1 MDIDLRKDTINDEQ
15 SKSSMSSNSHTS
27 VSFVCVRKPSI
38 ADRARLEDLAQ
49 HSQCS
54 LSKIYWLLNR
64 EKENNLTITTDMIQD
79 VITQIKADL
88 TDIFVSVLKC
98 GHYESQLVVYPTI
111 KPAIL

>member
-1 MDIDLRKDTINDEQ
+1 MDVDLRKDTNNDEQ
-15 SKSSMSSNSHTS
+15 NKSSMSSNSHTS
-27 VSFVCVRKPSI
+27 VSFVCVRKPSS
-38 ADRARLEDLAQ
+38 ADRARLEDLTEQ
-49 HSQCS
+49 TQCS
-54 LSKIYWLLNR
+54 LSKVYWLLNQG
-64 EKENNLTITTDMIQD
+64 KENNLTITTDMIQD